1 MKFTGSGSIFTKT
14 TVMHIVSA
22 GNNIFRLITPADET
36 IGVLQYENILFKNGQ
51 LSAEKNMLLE
61 NTATGIWKSFTA
73 TATDKKLWAELKVS
87 TASTIAI
94 KITGQKSKY
103 RFKRTGGWKARFI
116 LLNKDGEEL
125 MALLPHINW
134 QKQTYSFVLQLN
146 DEFEQECTPV
156 LILHTLHCACC
167 SLNMLNGA
175 VPVLINV

>member
-1 MKFTGSGSIFTKT
+1 MRFTASAGIFTKRKS
-14 TVMHIVSA
+14 MHIVSA
-22 GNNIFRLITPADET
+22 GNNTFRLVTP
-36 IGVLQYENILFKNGQ
+36 IGEAVAVLQYESNLFKKCEINAG
-51 LSAEKNMLLE
+51 KKILLE
-61 NTATGIWKSFTA
+61 NTATGIWKSYAEEGST
-73 TATDKKLWAELKVS
+73 KKQWAELKVS
-87 TASTIAI
+87 TASTISV

-125 MALLPHINW
+125 MALLPQINW
-134 QKQTYSFVLQLN
+134 QKQTYGFVLQIN

>member
-1 MKFTGSGSIFTKT
+1 
-14 TVMHIVSA
+14 MHILSA
-22 GNNIFRLITPADET
+22 GNNSFSLVSANGAPA
-36 IGVLQYENILFKNGQ
+36 GVLHYDNNLFQKGEINAGKKIQ
-51 LSAEKNMLLE
+51 LE
-61 NTATGIWKSFTA
+61 NTATGIWKSFWTTGIA
-73 TATDKKLWAELKVS
+73 KKQVAELKVS
-87 TASTIAI
+87 TGSTITI
-94 KITGQKSKY
+94 KLNGKKSKY

-125 MALLPHINW
+125 MALLPQINW
-134 QKQTYSFVLQLN
+134 QKKTHDFVLQLN

>member
-1 MKFTGSGSIFTKT
+1 
-14 TVMHIVSA
+14 MHIVSD
-22 GNNIFRLITPADET
+22 GNNSFSLVSTNGTPA
-36 IGVLQYENILFKNGQ
+36 GVLHYDNNLFQKGEINT
-51 LSAEKNMLLE
+51 EKKIQLE
-61 NTATGIWKSFTA
+61 NTATGVWKSFLTTGTA
-73 TATDKKLWAELKVS
+73 KKQAAELKVS
-87 TASTIAI
+87 TGSTITI
-94 KITGQKSKY
+94 KLNGQKSKY

-125 MALLPHINW
+125 MALLPQISW
-134 QKQTYSFVLQLN
+134 QKKTYEFVLQLN